1 MDYLV
6 DLMQEL
12 IGTFPAAGGPDLV
25 LWVCGFLLLLF
36 LLRSSFS
43 VISAVLKFMG
53 DW

>member
-1 MDYLV
+1 MDILV

-12 IGTFPAAGGPDLV
+12 IGTFPATGGPDLV
-25 LWVCGFLLLLF
+25 LWVCGFLLLIF

-43 VISAVLKFMG
+43 VLMSFLKFVG

>member
-1 MDYLV
+1 MDILV

-12 IGTFPAAGGPDLV
+12 IGEFPAAGGPDLV
-25 LWVCGFLLLLF
+25 LWVCGFLLLIF

-43 VISAVLKFMG
+43 VLMAFLRFVG

>member
-1 MDYLV
+1 
-6 DLMQEL
+6 MQEI
-12 IGTFPAAGGPDLV
+12 IGTFPFKGGSDLV
-25 LWVCGFLLLLF
+25 LWSCGFLLLLF